1 MDHRNGKEINLAK
14 PKTIIK
20 SQNRTLFMQN
30 MTFERPFIMN
40 TNTLSLRITEY
51 NILFKLL
58 KSPKNN
64 QYQILPCHNYTL

>member
-64 QYQILPCHNYTL
+64 QNQILPCHNYAL